1 MRKLLIYWA
10 FPASLLLAGCSST
23 PDPYAPQTSILE
35 KIPLMYKRDVQQG
48 NVLDQELVNRLKPG
62 MTKSQVNYIMGT
74 PLLVDVFHLERW
86 DYFYSLKKGRKQAV
100 QKRISLFFQDDRLVR
115 TEGDMYPRRVDAM
128 AGIIGS
134 IEANTVVSVPD
145 YTARKKGF
153 WSKVGDV
160 IWPVEGDN

>member
-10 FPASLLLAGCSST
+10 CTASLLLTGCSSVS
-23 PDPYAPQTSILE
+23 DPYAPESSVLE
-35 KIPLMYKRDVQQG
+35 KIPLMYKRDLQQG
-48 NVLDQELVNRLKPG
+48 NVITQELINRLKPG
-62 MTKSQVNYIMGT
+62 MTKSQVNYILGT

-86 DYFYSLKKGRKQAV
+86 DYLYLERKGKQAAE

-115 TEGDMYPRRVDAM
+115 TAGDLYPQRVDSM
-128 AGIIGS
+128 LGIIGS

-153 WSKVGDV
+153 WSKVMGV
-160 IWPVEGDN
+160 LWPVDSDD